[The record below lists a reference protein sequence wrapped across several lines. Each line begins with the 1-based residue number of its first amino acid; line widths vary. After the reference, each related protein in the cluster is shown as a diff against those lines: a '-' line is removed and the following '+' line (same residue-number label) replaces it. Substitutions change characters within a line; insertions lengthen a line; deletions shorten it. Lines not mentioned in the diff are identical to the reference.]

1 MTETARRHPTGTPPS
16 TTDAKAAALRTWMAS
31 RRSLVVAYSGG
42 VDSALVATFAHDVLG
57 DSAVAVTAESESY
70 PEQHRVMAL
79 DVASAIGFRHEFIR
93 THELDRP
100 EYRAN
105 PTNRCYYCKH
115 ELFGCLTRLAR
126 DRGIDAVADGSNA
139 DDRGDYRPG
148 REAAREFGVCS
159 PLDELGFTKADIRA
173 VAQARGIPT
182 WAEPASACLSSR
194 IPYFSDVTPEKLR
207 TIEQAERVLRDL
219 ARQGHKLIFAT
230 SFGYLEPAL
239 RVGAEFPSV
248 AFEQTGGYKTS
259 ANVNTYNAR
268 YYEARYLAGLLAGKT
283 SKSGV
288 AGYVA
293 GFPVPEVIQGI
304 NAFTLGMRAVN
315 PKASVKV
322 VWLDTWFDPAR
333 ERDAANALVN
343 QGADILTNHSAS
355 SAVAQVAEERRVGLI
370 AYQSDM
376 RKFAPHAQL
385 TAITHEWG
393 GYYTR
398 VAQQVLDGT
407 WHVAPVWG
415 GMKDGFVRLAP
426 FGDRVPKDVAAFVAQ
441 RQAELIAGR
450 LHPFGGRIVDS
461 GGRVRQADGTM
472 ADARIESMDY
482 LVEGVVGTLPARR

>member
-1 MTETARRHPTGTPPS
+1 MI
-16 TTDAKAAALRTWMAS
+16 K
-31 RRSLVVAYSGG
+31 
-42 VDSALVATFAHDVLG
+42 
-57 DSAVAVTAESESY
+57 
-70 PEQHRVMAL
+70 
-79 DVASAIGFRHEFIR
+79 
-93 THELDRP
+93 
-100 EYRAN
+100 N
-105 PTNRCYYCKH
+105 
-115 ELFGCLTRLAR
+115 LAR
-126 DRGIDAVADGSNA
+126 GLLLATLACAHALAAGPEPLKVGFVYVSPVGEAGWSYQHDLGRRAMEQALGARVRTTVVEGVAEGPD
-139 DDRGDYRPG
+139 
-148 REAAREFGVCS
+148 
-159 PLDELGFTKADIRA
+159 
-173 VAQARGIPT
+173 
-182 WAEPASACLSSR
+182 
-194 IPYFSDVTPEKLR
+194 
-207 TIEQAERVLRDL
+207 AERVLRDL

-239 RVGAEFPSV
+239 RVAADFPDV
-248 AFEQTGGYKTS
+248 RFEQAGGYKT
-259 ANVNTYNAR
+259 APNLNTYNAR
-268 YYEARYLAGLLAGKT
+268 YYEGRYLAGLLAGKV